1 MAQSRDINDL
11 WRNPAAPC
19 FIIAEVAQA
28 HDGSLGTA
36 HAYIDA
42 AAAAGADAVKF
53 QTHIAAE
60 ESSELD
66 TWRVKFS
73 KQDATRYD
81 YWKRMEFTEPQWLEL
96 KQHAEEKGLVF
107 LSSPF
112 SLAAIRL
119 LERIG
124 VPAWKVAS
132 GEVTN
137 RLFLDAM
144 IDTGKPVLVSSGM
157 SYLEEMDATVAHL
170 KAAGSPVAVFQC
182 TTAYPCPAEKIGLNQ
197 ISELMQRYDC
207 PVGLSDHSGTPYPS
221 LAAVTLGA
229 KLIEVH
235 ITFSREMFGPDV
247 SASLTTDEFKQMV
260 AGVRFIE
267 TMKANPFPKD
277 SVAETLEPLR
287 RMFGQSLV
295 AAVDLPAGTV
305 LKREDLSCR
314 KPGHGIAATDYTSL
328 IGRKLKHAVKA
339 AQFLKQEDFE

>member
-1 MAQSRDINDL
+1 MAPPRDINDL
-11 WRNPAAPC
+11 WQNPAAPS

-28 HDGSLGTA
+28 HDGSLGSA

-42 AAAAGADAVKF
+42 VAATGADAIKF

-81 YWKRMEFTEPQWLEL
+81 YWKRMEFTEPQWVEL

-119 LERIG
+119 LERLG
-124 VPAWKVAS
+124 MSAWKVAS

-170 KAAGSPVAVFQC
+170 KAAGSSVAVFQC
-182 TTAYPCPAEKIGLNQ
+182 TTAYPCPPEKIGLNQ
-197 ISELMQRYDC
+197 ITELAQRYDC

-247 SASLTTDEFKQMV
+247 SASLTTDEFRQMV
-260 AGVRFIE
+260 AGVRSIE
-267 TMKANPFPKD
+267 TMKAHPFPKD
-277 SVAETLEPLR
+277 SVAEALEPLR

-295 AAVDLPAGTV
+295 AASDLAAGTV
-305 LKREDLSCR
+305 ITRENLSCR
-314 KPGHGIAATDYTSL
+314 KPCHGIPAADYTSVL
-328 IGRKLKHAVKA
+328 GKKLKHAVNA
-339 AQFLKQEDFE
+339 AQFLKLEDFE

>member
-1 MAQSRDINDL
+1 MNPRDINDL
-11 WRNPAAPC
+11 WQDPAAPS
-19 FIIAEVAQA
+19 FLIAEVAQA

-42 AAAAGADAVKF
+42 VAKTGADAIKF

-73 KQDATRYD
+73 RQDATRYD
-81 YWKRMEFTEPQWLEL
+81 YWKRMEFTAEQWAGL

-112 SLAAIRL
+112 SLAAIDL
-119 LERIG
+119 LERLG
-124 VPAWKVAS
+124 ATAWKVAS
-132 GEVTN
+132 GEVRN

-144 IDTGKPVLVSSGM
+144 IATRKPVLVSSGM
-157 SYLEEMDATVAHL
+157 SYLEEMDATVALL

-182 TTAYPCPAEKIGLNQ
+182 TTAYPCPPEKIGLNQ
-197 ISELMQRYDC
+197 VSELMQRYDC
-207 PVGLSDHSGTPYPS
+207 PIGLSDHSGTSYPS

-229 KLIEVH
+229 RLIEVH

-247 SASLTTDEFKQMV
+247 SASLTTDEFAKMV
-260 AGVRFIE
+260 EGVRFIE
-267 TMKANPFPKD
+267 RMKASAMVKD
-277 SVAETLEPLR
+277 ASAEQMEPLR

-295 AAVDLPAGTV
+295 AATDLAAGTA
-305 LKREDLSCR
+305 LTRDNLSCR
-314 KPGHGIAATDYTSL
+314 KPGHGISAANLESV
-328 IGRKLKHAVKA
+328 IGRTLKHAVKA
-339 AQFLKQEDFE
+339 AHFLSLDDFQ

>member
-1 MAQSRDINDL
+1 MSRSRNILDL
-11 WRNPAAPC
+11 WQNPAAPC

-42 AAAAGADAVKF
+42 VAKAGADAVKF

-60 ESSELD
+60 ESSAQD

-73 KQDATRYD
+73 RQDATRYD
-81 YWKRMEFTEPQWLEL
+81 YWQRMEFTGPQWLEL
-96 KQHAEEKGLVF
+96 KQHADEKGLVF

-112 SLAAIRL
+112 SLAAIEL
-119 LERIG
+119 LERVG

-144 IDTGKPVLVSSGM
+144 IATRKPVLVSSGM
-157 SYLEEMDATVAHL
+157 SYLEEMDATVALL
-170 KAAGSPVAVFQC
+170 KDAGSPVAVFQC
-182 TTAYPCPAEKIGLNQ
+182 TTAYPCPPEKIGLNLLHEF
-197 ISELMQRYDC
+197 SERYGC

-221 LAAVTLGA
+221 LAAATIGA

-235 ITFSREMFGPDV
+235 VTFSREMFGPDV
-247 SASLTTDEFKQMV
+247 SASLTTHELGQMV
-260 AGVRFIE
+260 EGVRFIE
-267 TMKANPFPKD
+267 SSLASPLQKNMIAGQLD
-277 SVAETLEPLR
+277 QLR

-295 AAVDLPAGTV
+295 AATDLPAGTV
-305 LKREDLSCR
+305 IERAHLSCR
-314 KPGHGIAATDYTSL
+314 KPGYGIATAEAGSV
-328 IGRKLKHAVKA
+328 IGKQLKHAVKA
-339 AQFLKQEDFE
+339 AQFLAQDDFE

>member
-1 MAQSRDINDL
+1 MKPRDINDL
-11 WRNPAAPC
+11 WQDPAAPA

-42 AAAAGADAVKF
+42 VAKTGADAVKF

-73 KQDATRYD
+73 RQDATRFD
-81 YWKRMEFTEPQWLEL
+81 YWKRMEFTEPQWVEL

-124 VPAWKVAS
+124 TPAWKLAS

-144 IDTGKPVLVSSGM
+144 IVTRKPVLVSSGM
-157 SYLEEMDATVAHL
+157 SYMEEMDATVALL
-170 KAAGSPVAVFQC
+170 KSANSPVAVFQC
-182 TTAYPCPAEKIGLNQ
+182 TTAYPCPPEKIGLNQ
-197 ISELMQRYDC
+197 VSELIQRYGC

-229 KLIEVH
+229 RLIEVH
-235 ITFSREMFGPDV
+235 VTFSREMFGPDV
-247 SASLTTDEFKQMV
+247 SASLTTQEFAQMV
-260 AGVRFIE
+260 DGIRFIE
-267 TMKANPFPKD
+267 RMKASPMVKD
-277 SVAETLEPLR
+277 ASAEQMELLR

-295 AAVDLPAGTV
+295 VATDLEAGTV
-305 LKREDLSCR
+305 LSRDKLSCR
-314 KPGHGIAATDYTSL
+314 KPGHGIAAANVESVV
-328 IGRKLKHAVKA
+328 GRKLKHAVKA
-339 AQFLKQEDFE
+339 AQFLSLDDLQ

>member
-1 MAQSRDINDL
+1 MNPRDINDL
-11 WRNPAAPC
+11 WQDPAAPS
-19 FIIAEVAQA
+19 FLIAEVAQA

-42 AAAAGADAVKF
+42 VAKTGADAIKF

-73 KQDATRYD
+73 RQDATRYD
-81 YWKRMEFTEPQWLEL
+81 YWKRMEFTAEQWAGL

-112 SLAAIRL
+112 SLAAIDL
-119 LERIG
+119 LERLG
-124 VPAWKVAS
+124 VTAWKVAS

-144 IDTGKPVLVSSGM
+144 IATRKPVLVSSGM
-157 SYLEEMDATVAHL
+157 SYLEEMDATVALL
-170 KAAGSPVAVFQC
+170 KAAGSPAAVFQC
-182 TTAYPCPAEKIGLNQ
+182 TTAYPCPPEKIGLNQ
-197 ISELMQRYDC
+197 VSELMQRYDC
-207 PVGLSDHSGTPYPS
+207 PIGLSDHSGTSYPS

-229 KLIEVH
+229 RLIEVH

-247 SASLTTDEFKQMV
+247 SASLTTDEFAKMV
-260 AGVRFIE
+260 EGIRFIE
-267 TMKANPFPKD
+267 RMKASPMVKD
-277 SVAETLEPLR
+277 ASAEQMEPLR

-295 AAVDLPAGTV
+295 AATDLAAGTA
-305 LKREDLSCR
+305 LTRDNLSCR
-314 KPGHGIAATDYTSL
+314 KPGHGISAANLESV
-328 IGRKLKHAVKA
+328 IGRTLKHAVKA
-339 AQFLKQEDFE
+339 AHFLSLDDFQ

>member
-1 MAQSRDINDL
+1 MKPRDINDL
-11 WRNPAAPC
+11 WQDPAAPS
-19 FIIAEVAQA
+19 FLIAEVAQA

-42 AAAAGADAVKF
+42 VAKTGADAIKF

-73 KQDATRYD
+73 RQDATRYD
-81 YWKRMEFTEPQWLEL
+81 YWKRMEFTAEQWAGL

-112 SLAAIRL
+112 SLAAIDL
-119 LERIG
+119 LERLG
-124 VPAWKVAS
+124 VTAWKVAS

-144 IDTGKPVLVSSGM
+144 IATRKPVLVSSGM
-157 SYLEEMDATVAHL
+157 SYLEEMDATVALL

-182 TTAYPCPAEKIGLNQ
+182 TTAYPCPPEKIGLNQ
-197 ISELMQRYDC
+197 VSELMQRYDC
-207 PVGLSDHSGTPYPS
+207 PIGLSDHSGTSYPS

-229 KLIEVH
+229 RLIEVH

-247 SASLTTDEFKQMV
+247 SASLTTDEFAKMV
-260 AGVRFIE
+260 EGIRFIE
-267 TMKANPFPKD
+267 RMKASPMVKD
-277 SVAETLEPLR
+277 ASAEQMEPLR

-295 AAVDLPAGTV
+295 AATDLAAGTA
-305 LKREDLSCR
+305 LTRDNLSCR
-314 KPGHGIAATDYTSL
+314 KPGHGISAANLESV
-328 IGRKLKHAVKA
+328 IGRTLKHAVKA
-339 AQFLKQEDFE
+339 AHFLSLDDFQ